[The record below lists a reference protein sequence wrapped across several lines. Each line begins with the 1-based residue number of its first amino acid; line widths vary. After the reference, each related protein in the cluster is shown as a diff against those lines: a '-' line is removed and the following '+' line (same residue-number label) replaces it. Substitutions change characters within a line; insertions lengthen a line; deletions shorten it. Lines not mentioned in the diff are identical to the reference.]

1 LLSALK
7 ADNKRTSSGQQADNN
22 RRWYAFFTAEKQSLS
37 IYNILQRTTLS
48 VEKAFINMI
57 TIGITG
63 TLGAGKGTIVDY
75 LVKQRGFVHYSVR
88 AFITEEIKSRGL
100 DINRDTMT
108 LVGNDLRAKHSP
120 SWIVEQLYEQAQASG
135 CNCIIESVRTP
146 GEVSA
151 LRGKPNFY
159 LFAVDADPKVRYE
172 RAVLRG
178 SETDHIDYDT
188 FIANEQREMTSDD
201 PNKQNLSVCIS
212 QADFRF
218 ENGGTI
224 EQLNKQVEDVLS
236 KILYHRPS
244 WDEYFMELADTAA
257 KRATC
262 DRGRS
267 GCVIVKDRQL
277 LVTGYVGSPAGLP
290 HCDEVG
296 HLFHKTINPD
306 GTISNHCVRTVHAEQ
321 NAICQAAR
329 RGIALDGATLYCRMT
344 PCRTCAMLIINCGI
358 KRVVCE
364 YKYHCGQESEEL
376 FRQAGIQLDFFHDE
390 VVKYANQ

>member
-1 LLSALK
+1 
-7 ADNKRTSSGQQADNN
+7 
-22 RRWYAFFTAEKQSLS
+22 
-37 IYNILQRTTLS
+37 
-48 VEKAFINMI
+48 MI

-75 LVKQRGFVHYSVR
+75 LIKNRGFVHYSVR
-88 AFITEEIKSRGL
+88 SFITEEINRRGL
-100 DINRDTMT
+100 PVNRDSMT
-108 LVGNDLRAKHSP
+108 VVGNDLRAQHSP

-135 CNCIIESVRTP
+135 KNCIIESVRTA
-146 GEVSA
+146 GEVEA

-159 LFAVDADPKVRYE
+159 LFAVDADTRVRYE
-172 RAVLRG
+172 RAVVRG
-178 SETDHIDYDT
+178 SETDHVSFET
-188 FIANEQREMTSDD
+188 FVANEEREMDNND
-201 PNKQNLSVCIS
+201 PNKQNLRYCIE
-212 QADFRF
+212 QADYCFK
-218 ENGGTI
+218 NDGTI
-224 EQLNKQVEDVLS
+224 EELNQQVEKVLS
-236 KILYHRPS
+236 EIMYRRPS
-244 WDEYFMELADTAA
+244 WDEYFMELANTAS

-277 LVTGYVGSPAGLP
+277 LVTGYVGAPSGLP

-296 HLFHKTINPD
+296 HLFRKTIEED
-306 GTISNHCVRTVHAEQ
+306 GRVTTHCVRTVHAEQ

-364 YKYHCGQESEEL
+364 RKYHAGKESEEL
-376 FRQAGIQLDFFHDE
+376 FAQAGVQIEFFHDE
-390 VVKYANQ
+390 VQQYANQ